1 MKTTLMIEAEPSELA
16 RILATL
22 GASASVVAMTG
33 IPGVGATGNA
43 DDDESGDTA
52 AAPGATDK
60 NGLPWDERIHS
71 TPMKLTGK
79 GVWRAKR
86 GVSDALVTQ
95 VEAELRSRPQQPAPV
110 PQMQPQP
117 VMQQPVPQP
126 QPQPLMPQP
135 IPQMQ
140 QPAPV
145 YQPPQ
150 PMFDAGTPANIP
162 AQIPGAA
169 THSAI
174 NPPVPQQPTQIAQTQ
189 VAPGTLDFNT
199 FMGKVQQI
207 VQLRDPNGN
216 AIAGANYFA
225 SVAQRVGQAFGVN
238 LGSIAEFGADQ
249 RYVDYAAQIMSSEG
263 RWV

>member
-1 MKTTLMIEAEPSELA
+1 METTLTIKGTPSELA
-16 RILATL
+16 AILATL

-33 IPGVGATGNA
+33 IPGAGATGNA

-71 TPMKLTGK
+71 TPAKLTGK

-86 GVSDALVTQ
+86 GVNDALVQQ

-117 VMQQPVPQP
+117 VMQPPVPVPQP
-126 QPQPLMPQP
+126 TAV
-135 IPQMQ
+135 PQMQ
-140 QPAPV
+140 QPVPV

-150 PMFDAGTPANIP
+150 PMFDANIP

-216 AIAGANYFA
+216 VLADANYFA

>member
-1 MKTTLMIEAEPSELA
+1 MKTTLTIEAEPSELA

-22 GASASVVAMTG
+22 GASASVAAMAG
-33 IPGVGATGNA
+33 IPGTGNA
-43 DDDESGDTA
+43 DEDESGDTA

-71 TPMKLTGK
+71 TPAKLTGK

-86 GVSDALVTQ
+86 GVNDALVQQ
-95 VEAELRSRPQQPAPV
+95 VEAELRSRPQQPVPV

-117 VMQQPVPQP
+117 VMQQPVPVP
-126 QPQPLMPQP
+126 QPAPQMQPAPV
-135 IPQMQ
+135 PQMQ
-140 QPAPV
+140 QPVPV

-150 PMFDAGTPANIP
+150 PMFDP
-162 AQIPGAA
+162 AQISGAA

-174 NPPVPQQPTQIAQTQ
+174 NSQVPQQPTQIAQTQ

-207 VQLRDPNGN
+207 VQLRDANGN
-216 AIAGANYFA
+216 AIADANYFA

>member
-1 MKTTLMIEAEPSELA
+1 MKTTIMIEAEPSELA

-22 GASASVVAMTG
+22 GASASVAVMSG

-71 TPMKLTGK
+71 TPAKLTGK

-86 GVSDALVTQ
+86 GVNDALVTQ

-110 PQMQPQP
+110 PQMQPVMQQP
-117 VMQQPVPQP
+117 APVPQPAPMMQQPVPQ
-126 QPQPLMPQP
+126 M
-135 IPQMQ
+135 

-150 PMFDAGTPANIP
+150 PMFDAANIP

-169 THSAI
+169 THAAV
-174 NPPVPQQPTQIAQTQ
+174 NAPVPQQPTQIAQTQ

-207 VQLRDPNGN
+207 VQLRDANGN
-216 AIAGANYFA
+216 PIADANYFA

-249 RYVDYAAQIMSSEG
+249 RFVDYAAQIMSSEG